1 MKKVLVTGSSGY
13 IGQHLVKLLRKEG
26 YEVFGIDKSRAW
38 NDYLHRDNFLE
49 FDIRYD
55 LPQWMFT
62 LNDWSYEYDAVV
74 HLAALVR
81 VNESV
86 EKPTEYYTTNLNGTI
101 NVLEDIPCKNF
112 IFASTG
118 AAANPVV
125 SYSLSKRCAE
135 DVVKEWRKDKD
146 YTIFRFYNVIGT
158 DGVSPTNPDG
168 LFSNLMNAEKT
179 GTFNLF
185 GNDYNTPDGTCV
197 RDYVHV
203 MEICRAIQLA
213 IETPANSLQ
222 NLGHGVGHSVL
233 EMATTYQEVNNCKF
247 DINYCQRRD
256 GDLECSVLDNVSSYM
271 KELYNFKELMKR

>member
-13 IGQHLVKLLRKEG
+13 IGQHLVKLLRREG
-26 YEVFGIDKSRAW
+26 YEVFGVDKSRAW

-55 LPQWMFT
+55 IPQWMFT
-62 LNDWSYEYDAVV
+62 LNDWSYEYDAVI

-125 SYSLSKRCAE
+125 PYSLSKRCAE

-158 DGVSPTNPDG
+158 EGTSPTNPDG
-168 LFSNLMNAEKT
+168 LFSNLINAEKT

-185 GNDYNTPDGTCV
+185 GNDYNTADGTCV

-213 IETPANSLQ
+213 IETPANGLE
-222 NLGHGVGHSVL
+222 NLGHGVGHTVL
-233 EMATTYQEVNNCKF
+233 EMATTYQKVNNCKF
-247 DINYCQRRD
+247 DINHCQRRE
-256 GDLECSVLDNVSSYM
+256 GDLEYSVLDNVSPYM
-271 KELYNFKELMKR
+271 KELYSFEELMKK